1 MTSQPESTGRPPQST
16 GSEPVAVVG
25 VACRLPG
32 ADGPTS
38 FWQLLSEGRDG
49 ITEVPA
55 GRWTAGGPSAPRS
68 GRTGRGG
75 FVSGVGEF
83 DAHFFGVSPREA
95 ASMDPQQRL
104 MLELSWEAVED
115 AGIPAQD
122 VQGSPAGVFFGA
134 IAGDYDALL
143 NQYGA
148 DGITQHSFTGL
159 QRGMIANRVSHLFGL
174 AGPSLTLDCGQS
186 SSLVAV
192 HMACESLRSGE
203 CDLALAGGVHLNLVE
218 ESALRADRFGVLSPD
233 GRCYAFDSRANGFV
247 RGEGGVVFVLKPLS
261 RAVADGDDVLCLV
274 LGSAVNNDGRGE
286 AVGVPNPAA
295 QSAVIRAAQ
304 RRAGVRPGDI
314 GYVELHGT
322 GTARGDEL
330 EATALASVFAG
341 SREPGSHLLLGSAK
355 TNVGHLEGAAG
366 AVGLLK
372 AALSINNG
380 EIPGSLN
387 YASPGPRPLQ
397 GAADLQVQADRG
409 PWPGPRERRLAG
421 VSSFGIGGTNCH
433 VVLGPAPETAGQ
445 DAPRT
450 APAPAPEAMAWP
462 LSARSRPALEAKA
475 RDLAVHLA
483 RCPDLRPEDVGRS
496 LATTRTAM
504 DHRAV
509 VVAGDRTGFAAA
521 LDALAAGEAGPA
533 TARGVARH
541 PAKVVF
547 VFPGQGSQWAGM
559 ARGLLE
565 GSREF
570 REELRACER
579 ALAPYVDWSA
589 TDVLRGAPG
598 APGLD
603 DVEVVQPLLFS
614 VMVSLAAVWR
624 AHGVEP
630 DAVVGH
636 SQGELAAAY
645 VCGALTLDEAARA
658 VALRSRAIARI
669 AGTGGLLSV
678 ALPADRVLPYLERS
692 PDELSVAVVNSPRST
707 AVGGSPEALAALA
720 AACERDGVR
729 SRPILIDYASHSPQ
743 VDAIRDEVLDAVKDV
758 SPRRSDIPFYSS
770 TDGGPLD
777 TVRLDAGYW
786 YRNLRE
792 AVQFERAT
800 RALLDS
806 GHTVFIEVSPHPVL
820 VAGMLDTLEDAAQ
833 ASPEEPVEAA
843 VLGTLQRGE
852 GGLGRFLRSAG
863 EAYVHGVP
871 VDWAKGYAGTG
882 ARRVKLPGYP
892 FQRRRHWL
900 AAPAT
905 PASLGTPASAGPPAS
920 AALPA
925 VPAEAVPEAERQA
938 VERPQPGPLGE
949 QDALDL
955 VRRHAALLL
964 GHDGPEAIDDRLAFR
979 DLGLDS
985 LGSVQLRQRLVEA
998 TGLKLP
1004 VGTVYDHPT
1013 PRALARRIRQL
1024 LSKSADDGAAVRADS
1039 GPEDDPVVIVGMAC
1053 RYPGAVASPEDLWR
1067 LVAEGGDAVGDFPA
1081 DRGWDLDGLYHPSP
1095 EHRKT
1100 TYARSG
1106 GFLYD
1111 AARFDPAFFGISPRE
1126 ALGMDPQQ
1134 RILLEIGW
1142 EAFERAGIVPET
1154 LRGTRTGVFIGAMPS
1169 GYGPPL
1175 GEAPEDLEG
1184 YLLTGS
1190 SPSVLSGRLSYT
1202 FGLEGPAITVDTACS
1217 SSLVALHL
1225 AVQALRRGECSMALA
1240 GGVTVMATPGMFLE
1254 FSRQRG
1260 LSPDG
1265 RCKAFSA
1272 DADGTGWGEGAG
1284 VLLLERHSEARR
1296 RGHQVLAVVRGTA
1309 ANQDGATNGLT
1320 APNGPAQE
1328 RVIRDALAAARLA
1341 PGQVDVVEA
1350 HGTGTVLGDPIEAGA
1365 LLATYGQDRPDD
1377 RPLWLGSLK
1386 SNTGHSQAAAGVGG
1400 IIKMVMAMRH
1410 GVMPRT
1416 LHSDRPTSHVDWS
1429 AGKVRLLREA
1439 VPWERADGPRRAGV
1453 SSFGIS
1459 GTNAHVVIEEAPDAD
1474 AGAGDPATA
1483 PQSAPEPATGPV
1495 PLPLTARSATAL
1507 GAQADALRAH
1517 AAATRAGLLD
1527 LGHSLAATRSA
1538 FERRAVVL
1546 AADRTELSLGLE
1558 AVADGAPAGNVVQG
1572 AVTPGRVAFLFTGQG
1587 SQYAGMGRDLYA
1599 AHPAFAQALDEVCA
1613 HLDPHL
1619 PRPLREVMFADAA
1632 DGGTPLVDRTEW
1644 TQPALFA
1651 FEVAMVRLLGH
1662 WGVTPDHLLGHSVG
1676 EIAAA
1681 HVAGVLSLP
1690 DACLLVAS
1698 RARLM
1703 GGLPDGGAMV
1713 ALEASEREAAEWI
1726 AQHGARL
1733 DVAALNGPDATVVAG
1748 DAEAAERMR
1757 AEWRRRGRRAK
1768 RLAVSHAF
1776 HSAKVEPMLDEFA
1789 RVAESLDYRPPALPV
1804 VSNLTGRP
1812 ADGATLCSA
1821 DYWVRHVRQPV
1832 RFLDGVRALEAA
1844 GVTKFLEVGPD
1855 GVLSSMATGCLA
1867 AAPTAVVTAA
1877 ARRNRP
1883 AERTFLTALAALYV
1897 QGADVDWAAGL
1908 SRAGGRTVALPTYA
1922 FDRQSYWLTAPARGG
1937 AGLDGAGLGTADHP
1951 LLGAAVE
1958 LPATEGVVYTA
1969 RLSLDSHPWLADHV
1983 VLGTALLPGAAFAE
1997 LALHAAVETGGGRVG
2012 ELVLEAPLAL
2022 REGTAVDVRVSVGGA
2037 EADGRR
2043 AFTVHAR
2050 PQDASGGEWTRH
2062 ATGRLEAPRAG
2073 GPAAAPAAE
2082 RSWPPAGAVEVD
2094 LAGVY
2099 ERLAARG
2106 LRYGSAFRGLRA
2118 LWRLGD
2124 ELLAEVELPGGAAE
2138 EADGFRL
2145 HPVLL
2150 DAVLHAVLAPGPDAA
2165 TALPFTW
2172 QGIETYAPAGRSL
2185 RARVTPVREDGS
2197 SGEPTYAL
2205 ALADGTGRPV
2215 ASVES
2220 LLLRPT
2226 TPEKLQ
2232 RALGGRQGELY
2243 RLEWP
2248 VAGVAAPV
2256 GGPAGRWAFLG
2267 SDHLGLTG
2275 MFKSVGIPLDV
2286 CPDLLALDTLVGAP
2300 VPPPEA
2306 VVVACVG
2313 EKDTVDEAVAAAS
2326 RRALRLVQEWL
2337 TDERLAATRLVLVTA
2352 GAVATRADEE
2362 VSDPAGAA
2370 VWGLVRSAQ
2379 TEHPGRF
2386 VLVDIEPGEGGVD
2399 QLVGAI
2405 ASGEPQTA
2413 VRSGAVREPRL
2424 AVVRGRRSPAVP
2436 GSGGASGPWRPDGT
2450 VLITGGT
2457 GMLGGL
2463 LARHLVR
2470 RHGVRRLALLSRR
2483 GPAAPGAD
2491 GLVAELTALGA
2502 QVSVLACDAADRP
2515 ALAEAL
2521 ARLREDAPL
2530 GAVVH
2535 TAGVLDDGTVTGLTP
2550 KRLRRVLRAKSTA
2563 ALHLHELTRG
2573 DDLSAFV
2580 LFSSV
2585 IGILGGAGQANYSA
2599 ANCVLDALAHQRRAL
2614 GLPAVSLAWGLWNPD
2629 AGLAASLSD
2638 VDIARMSRSG
2648 LAALSVERGIEL
2660 FDAALARD
2668 EPVLVPAALDTR
2680 ALRTRSAGL
2689 PGVLAGLAPAGAAR
2703 PGAAPRVS
2711 LRDRTA
2717 ALPEAERPAA
2727 LLAFV
2732 REQIAAVMGYAS
2744 ADSVEPEREFWELGL
2759 DSLTALELTSR
2770 LTTAAGLRLPSTL
2783 TFDHPSAAALSR
2795 YLGEVLAKEAVPK
2808 QP

>member
-1 MTSQPESTGRPPQST
+1 MTSTVPSPR
-16 GSEPVAVVG
+16 SEPIAVVG
-25 VACRLPG
+25 MACRLPG
-32 ADGPTS
+32 AAGPTS
-38 FWQLLSEGRDG
+38 FWELLREGRDG
-49 ITEVPA
+49 ISEVPS
-55 GRWTAGGPSAPRS
+55 GRWTAEGASASQPGS
-68 GRTGRGG
+68 TGRGG
-75 FVSGVGEF
+75 FVDGIGEF
-83 DAHFFGVSPREA
+83 DAGFFGVSPREA

-115 AGIPAQD
+115 AGIPAWD
-122 VQGSPAGVFFGA
+122 VHGSPAGVFFGA

-148 DGITQHSFTGL
+148 GSITRHSFTGL
-159 QRGMIANRVSHLFGL
+159 QRGLIANRVSHLFGL
-174 AGPSLTLDCGQS
+174 AGPSLTLDSGQS

-203 CDLALAGGVHLNLVE
+203 SELALAGGVHLNLVL

-261 RAVADGDDVLCLV
+261 RAVADGDDIICLI

-286 AVGVPNPAA
+286 AVGVPDPAA

-304 RRAGVRPGDI
+304 RRARVRPGDI
-314 GYVELHGT
+314 QYVELHGT

-330 EATALASVFAG
+330 EAAALASVFAG
-341 SREPGSHLLLGSAK
+341 SREPGSPLLVGSVK

-372 AALSINNG
+372 AALSIRNG
-380 EIPGSLN
+380 ELPGSLN
-387 YASPGPRPLQ
+387 YASPGPRPLH
-397 GAADLQVQADRG
+397 GEADLKVRRGHG
-409 PWPGPRERRLAG
+409 PWPCPGRRLLAG

-433 VVLGPAPETAGQ
+433 VVLGPAPGAAGQ
-445 DAPRT
+445 DTRRT
-450 APAPAPEAMAWP
+450 APEAMAWP
-462 LSARSRPALEAKA
+462 LSARSRPALQAKA
-475 RDLAVHLA
+475 RDLAEQLA
-483 RCPDLRPEDVGRS
+483 RFPDLRPEDVGLS
-496 LATTRTAM
+496 LATTRSAM
-504 DHRAV
+504 DLRAV
-509 VVAGDRTGFAAA
+509 VVAGDRTEFGAA
-521 LDALAAGEAGPA
+521 LDALAAGDADA
-533 TARGVARH
+533 TTAYGAARR
-541 PAKVVF
+541 PPKVVF

-559 ARGLLE
+559 ALGLLE
-565 GSREF
+565 SSQVF
-570 REELRACER
+570 RAELEACGR
-579 ALAPYVDWSA
+579 ALAPYVDWSPA
-589 TDVLRGAPG
+589 DVLRGAPG

-603 DVEVVQPLLFS
+603 EVEVVQPLLFS

-645 VCGALTLDEAARA
+645 VCGSLTLEEAARA

-669 AGTGGLLSV
+669 AGTGGLLSI
-678 ALPADRVLPYLERS
+678 ALSADRVMPYLERS
-692 PDELSVAVVNSPRST
+692 ERELSVAVVNSPRST
-707 AVGGSPEALAALA
+707 AVGGAPEALAALA
-720 AACERDGVR
+720 AACARDGVR

-743 VDAIRDEVLDAVKDV
+743 VEAIRDEVLDALKDV
-758 SPRRSDIPFYSS
+758 SPRRSDVPFYSS

-777 TVRLDAGYW
+777 TLRLDAGYW
-786 YRNLRE
+786 FRNLRE
-792 AVQFERAT
+792 AVRFERAT

-806 GHTVFIEVSPHPVL
+806 GHNVFIEVSPHPVL
-820 VAGMLDTLEDAAQ
+820 VAGMLDTIEDAAQ
-833 ASPEEPVEAA
+833 ASPGEPVEAA
-843 VLGTLQRGE
+843 VVGTLQRDE
-852 GGLGRFLRSAG
+852 GGVERFLRSAA

-900 AAPAT
+900 AT
-905 PASLGTPASAGPPAS
+905 PRTPVPGTPASD
-920 AALPA
+920 ALPA
-925 VPAEAVPEAERQA
+925 SSVEAVPDGEQA
-938 VERPQPGPLGE
+938 VERPRPGPLGE
-949 QDALDL
+949 REALDL

-964 GHDGPEAIDDRLAFR
+964 GHDSAEAIDGRLAFR
-979 DLGLDS
+979 DLGFDS
-985 LGSVQLRQRLVEA
+985 LSSVRLRQRLVEA

-1004 VGTVYDHPT
+1004 VSTVYDHPT
-1013 PRALARRIRQL
+1013 PFALAGRIRHL
-1024 LSKSADDGAAVRADS
+1024 LSSSAGGEAATPAAAEA
-1039 GPEDDPVVIVGMAC
+1039 EDDPVVIVGMAC
-1053 RYPGAVASPEDLWR
+1053 RYPGGVTSPEDLWR
-1067 LVAEGGDAVGDFPA
+1067 LVAEGEDAVGDFPA
-1081 DRGWDLDGLYHPSP
+1081 DRGWDLQGLYHPSP
-1095 EHRKT
+1095 EHRRT
-1100 TYARSG
+1100 TYARHG
-1106 GFLYD
+1106 GFLHD
-1111 AARFDPAFFGISPRE
+1111 AARFDAAFFGISPRE

-1134 RILLEIGW
+1134 RILLETGW

-1202 FGLEGPAITVDTACS
+1202 FGLEGPAVTVDTACS

-1225 AVQALRRGECSMALA
+1225 AVQALLRGECSMALA

-1284 VLLLERHSEARR
+1284 VLLLERLSEARC
-1296 RGHQVLAVVRGTA
+1296 RGHRVLAVVRGTA
-1309 ANQDGATNGLT
+1309 TNQDGASNGLT

-1328 RVIRDALAAARLA
+1328 RVILDALAAARLT

-1365 LLATYGQDRPDD
+1365 LFATYGEDRPDG

-1410 GVMPRT
+1410 GVMPRS
-1416 LHSDRPTSHVDWS
+1416 LHSDRPSSHVDWS
-1429 AGKVRLLREA
+1429 AGSVRLLQEA
-1439 VPWERADGPRRAGV
+1439 MPWERADGPRRAGV

-1459 GTNAHVVIEEAPDAD
+1459 GTNAHVVIEEAPDPGSGT
-1474 AGAGDPATA
+1474 GAP
-1483 PQSAPEPATGPV
+1483 APEPTTGPV
-1495 PLPLTARSATAL
+1495 PLPLTARSAAAL
-1507 GAQADALRAH
+1507 GAQANALRAH
-1517 AAATRAGLLD
+1517 TAAGDAGLLD
-1527 LGHSLAATRSA
+1527 LGHSLAATRSV
-1538 FERRAVVL
+1538 FEHRAVVL
-1546 AADRTELSLGLE
+1546 ASDRAELSGGLK
-1558 AVADGAPAGNVVQG
+1558 ALVNGAPAGNVTRG
-1572 AVTPGRVAFLFTGQG
+1572 AATPGRVAFLFTGQG
-1587 SQYAGMGRDLYA
+1587 SQYPGMGRDLYA
-1599 AHPAFAQALDEVCA
+1599 AHPAFARALDEVCA

-1619 PRPLREVMFADAA
+1619 GGPLRDVMFAGEA
-1632 DGGTPLVDRTEW
+1632 DGETALVHRTEW

-1651 FEVAMVRLLGH
+1651 FEVALFRLLEH

-1713 ALEASEREAAEWI
+1713 SLEAAEHEVTEWI
-1726 AQHGARL
+1726 ATHGAEL
-1733 DVAALNGPDATVVAG
+1733 DVAAVNGPDATVVAG
-1748 DAEAAERMR
+1748 DADWAARIT
-1757 AEWRRRGRRAK
+1757 AQWQRRGRRAK
-1768 RLAVSHAF
+1768 RLTVSHAF
-1776 HSAKVEPMLDEFA
+1776 HSAKVEPMLGEFA
-1789 RVAESLDYRPPALPV
+1789 RVAETLDYRPPALPV

-1812 ADGATLCSA
+1812 AEEVTLCSA
-1821 DYWVRHVRQPV
+1821 EYWVRHVRQPV
-1832 RFLDGVRALEAA
+1832 RFLDGIRALEAA
-1844 GVTKFLEVGPD
+1844 GVTRFLEVGPD
-1855 GVLSSMATGCLA
+1855 GVLASMAKRSLTV
-1867 AAPTAVVTAA
+1867 PSAVVTAA

-1883 AERTFLTALAALYV
+1883 AERTFHAALAALYV
-1897 QGADVDWAAGL
+1897 QGVDVDWAAGL
-1908 SRAGGRTVALPTYA
+1908 SRAGVRTVALPTYA
-1922 FDRQSYWLTAPARGG
+1922 FDRQSYWLTTPARSGTDLVG
-1937 AGLDGAGLGTADHP
+1937 AGLEAADHP

-1958 LPATEGVVYTA
+1958 LPASDGVVYTA
-1969 RLSLDSHPWLADHV
+1969 RLSLDSHPWLAGHV
-1983 VLGTALLPGAAFAE
+1983 VLGTVLVPGSVFAE
-1997 LALHAAVETGGGRVG
+1997 WAVHAAAGTGGGRVG
-2012 ELVLEAPLAL
+2012 ELVIEAPMAL
-2022 REGTAVDVRVSVGGA
+2022 YEGTALDVRVSVGGA
-2037 EADGRR
+2037 QADGRR
-2043 AFTVHAR
+2043 EFVVHAR
-2050 PQDASGGEWTRH
+2050 SRDASRGEWTRH
-2062 ATGRLEAPRAG
+2062 ATGRLEPAEAG
-2073 GPAAAPAAE
+2073 RPASAPAAE

-2094 LAGVY
+2094 LDGVY
-2099 ERLAARG
+2099 ERFTARG
-2106 LRYGSAFRGLRA
+2106 LRYGGEFRGLRA
-2118 LWRLGD
+2118 LWQLGD
-2124 ELLAEVELPGGAAE
+2124 ELLAEVELPGGEAE
-2138 EADGFRL
+2138 EAHGFLL

-2150 DAVLHAVLAPGPDAA
+2150 DAALHAVLAPAQDL
-2165 TALPFTW
+2165 ALPFVW
-2172 QGIETYAPAGRSL
+2172 QGIETYAPSGRRL
-2185 RARVTPVREDGS
+2185 RVRATPLRTGGG
-2197 SGEPTYAL
+2197 SGELSVTL
-2205 ALADGTGRPV
+2205 ALADDTGRPV

-2220 LLLRPT
+2220 LRLKRT
-2226 TPEKLQ
+2226 TPEQLG
-2232 RALGGRQGELY
+2232 RALGERQGELY

-2248 VAGVAAPV
+2248 LAAGPAVAG
-2256 GGPAGRWAFLG
+2256 GPDGRWAFLG
-2267 SDHLGLTG
+2267 RDHLGLTG
-2275 MFKSVGIPLDV
+2275 MFKSAGMPVDV

-2300 VPPPEA
+2300 KPPPAA
-2306 VVVACVG
+2306 VVVTCVG
-2313 EKDTVDEAVAAAS
+2313 EKDTVDEAVTAAS

-2337 TDERLAATRLVLVTA
+2337 TDGRLAATRLVLVTA

-2362 VSDPAGAA
+2362 VSDAAGAA
-2370 VWGLVRSAQ
+2370 VWGLIRSAQ

-2386 VLVDIEPGEGGVD
+2386 VLVDIEPGERGVD
-2399 QLVGAI
+2399 GLIGAI
-2405 ASGEPQTA
+2405 TSGGPQTA

-2424 AVVRGRRSPAVP
+2424 APVRGGRHPAAV
-2436 GSGGASGPWRPDGT
+2436 GSGPWTPDGT

-2457 GMLGGL
+2457 GMLGSL

-2470 RHGVRRLALLSRR
+2470 RHGVRKLALLSRR
-2483 GPAAPGAD
+2483 GRAAPGAD

-2502 QVSVLACDAADRP
+2502 EVSVLACDVADRP

-2521 ARLREDAPL
+2521 ARLRKDAPL

-2563 ALHLHELTRG
+2563 ALHLHELTTG
-2573 DDLSAFV
+2573 DALSAFV

-2585 IGILGGAGQANYSA
+2585 IGMLGGAGQANYAA
-2599 ANCVLDALAHQRRAL
+2599 ANGVLDALAHQRRAL

-2638 VDIARMSRSG
+2638 VDIARMARSG
-2648 LAALSVERGIEL
+2648 LAPLSMRRGIEL

-2668 EPVLVPAALDTR
+2668 EPVLVPAALDVR
-2680 ALRTRSAGL
+2680 APRTRSGGL
-2689 PGVLAGLAPAGAAR
+2689 AGVLTGPAPAGAA
-2703 PGAAPRVS
+2703 PQAS
-2711 LRDRTA
+2711 LRDRTV
-2717 ALPEAERPAA
+2717 ALPEADRPSA
-2727 LLAFV
+2727 LLTFV

-2744 ADSVEPEREFWELGL
+2744 ADAVEPEQEFSDLGL
-2759 DSLTALELTSR
+2759 DSLTTLELTSR
-2770 LTTAAGLRLPSTL
+2770 LTAAAGLRLPATL

-2795 YLGEVLAKEAVPK
+2795 YLGELLTGESVPK
-2808 QP
+2808 QR

>member
-1 MTSQPESTGRPPQST
+1 MTSQSESTGRTVLSP

-25 VACRLPG
+25 MACRLPG
-32 ADGPTS
+32 AAGPTS
-38 FWQLLSEGRDG
+38 FWELLHEGRDG
-49 ITEVPA
+49 ITEVPSD
-55 GRWTAGGPSAPRS
+55 RWTAGGPSAPQP
-68 GRTGRGG
+68 GNTGRGG
-75 FVSGVGEF
+75 FADGIGEF
-83 DAHFFGVSPREA
+83 DAGFFGISPREA

-122 VQGSPAGVFFGA
+122 VQGTPAGVFFGA
-134 IAGDYDALL
+134 IAGDYEALL

-148 DGITQHSFTGL
+148 GSITQHSFTGL
-159 QRGMIANRVSHLFGL
+159 QRGLIANRVSHLFGL
-174 AGPSLTLDCGQS
+174 EGPSLTLDSGQS

-203 CDLALAGGVHLNLVE
+203 SELALAGGVHLNLVR

-247 RGEGGVVFVLKPLS
+247 RGEGGVVFVLKPLF
-261 RAVADGDDVLCLV
+261 RAVADGDDIICLI

-286 AVGVPNPAA
+286 AVGVPKPAA
-295 QSAVIRAAQ
+295 QGAVIRAAL
-304 RRAGVRPGDI
+304 RRAQVQPGDI
-314 GYVELHGT
+314 QYVELHGT

-330 EATALASVFAG
+330 EASALASVFAG
-341 SREPGSHLLLGSAK
+341 SRKPGSPLLVGSAK

-372 AALSINNG
+372 VALSIKNG

-387 YASPGPRPLQ
+387 YASPGPRPLH
-397 GAADLQVQADRG
+397 GEADLKVQRSRG
-409 PWPGPRERRLAG
+409 PWPRSDQRLLAG

-433 VVLGPAPETAGQ
+433 VVLGPAPEAPEQ
-445 DAPRT
+445 DERRT
-450 APAPAPEAMAWP
+450 APQAMAWP
-462 LSARSRPALEAKA
+462 LSAQSRPALQAKA
-475 RDLAVHLA
+475 RDLAERLA
-483 RCPDLRPEDVGRS
+483 RFPDLWSEDVGFS
-496 LATTRTAM
+496 LATTRSAM

-509 VVAGDRTGFAAA
+509 VVAGDRTEFGAA
-521 LDALAAGEAGPA
+521 LDALAAGEAGA
-533 TARGVARH
+533 TTARGVARR

-547 VFPGQGSQWAGM
+547 VFPGQGSQWPGM
-559 ARGLLE
+559 ALGLLE
-565 GSREF
+565 SSQVF
-570 REELRACER
+570 REELEACGR
-579 ALAPYVDWSA
+579 ALAPYVDWCPA
-589 TDVLRGAPG
+589 DVLRGAPG
-598 APGLD
+598 APGLGE
-603 DVEVVQPLLFS
+603 VEVVQPLLFS

-645 VCGALTLDEAARA
+645 VCGSLTLEEAARA

-669 AGTGGLLSV
+669 AGTGGLLSI
-678 ALPADRVLPYLERS
+678 ALPADRVMPYLERS
-692 PDELSVAVVNSPRST
+692 ADELSVAVVNSPRST

-729 SRPILIDYASHSPQ
+729 SRLILIDYASHSPQ
-743 VDAIRDEVLDAVKDV
+743 VEAIRDEVLDALKDV
-758 SPRRSDIPFYSS
+758 SPRRSDVPFYSS

-777 TVRLDAGYW
+777 TLRLDAGYW
-786 YRNLRE
+786 FRNLRE

-806 GHTVFIEVSPHPVL
+806 GHNVFIEVSPHPVL
-820 VAGMLDTLEDAAQ
+820 VAGMLDTIEDAAQ
-833 ASPEEPVEAA
+833 ASPDEPVEAA
-843 VLGTLQRGE
+843 VVGTLERHE
-852 GGLGRFLRSAG
+852 GGAGRFLRSAA

-892 FQRRRHWL
+892 FQRRLHWL
-900 AAPAT
+900 SAP
-905 PASLGTPASAGPPAS
+905 GTPAPGTPAH
-920 AALPA
+920 ATLPA
-925 VPAEAVPEAERQA
+925 LPAEAVPEEEQQA
-938 VERPQPGPLGE
+938 SERPQPGPLGE
-949 QDALDL
+949 QEALDL

-964 GHDGPEAIDDRLAFR
+964 GHDGAEAIDGRLAFR
-979 DLGLDS
+979 DLGFDS
-985 LGSVQLRQRLVEA
+985 LSAVRLRQRLVEA

-1004 VGTVYDHPT
+1004 VSTVYDHPT
-1013 PRALARRIRQL
+1013 PLALARRIRHL
-1024 LSKSADDGAAVRADS
+1024 LSSSADSEAARPTAAEI
-1039 GPEDDPVVIVGMAC
+1039 EDDPVVIVGMAC
-1053 RYPGAVASPEDLWR
+1053 RYPGGVASPEDLWR
-1067 LVAEGGDAVGDFPA
+1067 LVAQGEDAVAEFPA
-1081 DRGWDLDGLYHPSP
+1081 DRGWDLDRLYHPSP

-1100 TYARSG
+1100 TYARFG

-1111 AARFDPAFFGISPRE
+1111 APRFDAAFFGISPRE

-1134 RILLEIGW
+1134 RILLETGW

-1154 LRGTRTGVFIGAMPS
+1154 VRGTRTGVFIGAMPS

-1202 FGLEGPAITVDTACS
+1202 FGLEGPAVTVDTACS

-1225 AVQALRRGECSMALA
+1225 AAQALRRGECSMALA

-1260 LSPDG
+1260 LSSDG

-1284 VLLLERHSEARR
+1284 VLLLERLSEARR
-1296 RGHQVLAVVRGTA
+1296 RGHRVLAVVRGTA
-1309 ANQDGATNGLT
+1309 TNQDGASNGLT

-1328 RVIRDALAAARLA
+1328 RVILDALAAARLA

-1365 LLATYGQDRPDD
+1365 LFATYGKDRPDG

-1400 IIKMVMAMRH
+1400 IIKMVMAMQH
-1410 GVMPRT
+1410 GVMPRS
-1416 LHSDRPTSHVDWS
+1416 LHSDRPSPHVDWS
-1429 AGKVRLLREA
+1429 AGNVRLLREA
-1439 VPWERADGPRRAGV
+1439 MPWERAHGPRRAGV

-1459 GTNAHVVIEEAPDAD
+1459 GTNAHVVIEEAPEPGPET
-1474 AGAGDPATA
+1474 GAP
-1483 PQSAPEPATGPV
+1483 APEPGTGPV
-1495 PLPLTARSATAL
+1495 PLPLTARSAAAL

-1517 AAATRAGLLD
+1517 AAATDAGLLD
-1527 LGHSLAATRSA
+1527 LGHSLAATRST
-1538 FERRAVVL
+1538 FEHRAVVL
-1546 AADRTELSLGLE
+1546 ASDRTELSGGLE
-1558 AVADGAPAGNVVQG
+1558 ALTNGVLAGNVTQG
-1572 AVTPGRVAFLFTGQG
+1572 AATPGRVAFLFTGQG
-1587 SQYAGMGRDLYA
+1587 SQYPGMGRDLYA
-1599 AHPAFAQALDEVCA
+1599 AHPAFARALDEVCG

-1619 PRPLREVMFADAA
+1619 GRPLRDVMFAGEA
-1632 DGGTPLVDRTEW
+1632 DGETVLLNRTEW

-1651 FEVAMVRLLGH
+1651 FEVALFRLLEH

-1703 GGLPDGGAMV
+1703 GGLSDGGAMV
-1713 ALEASEREAAEWI
+1713 SLEAAEHEVTEWI
-1726 AQHGARL
+1726 AAQGAKL

-1748 DAEAAERMR
+1748 DADWVVRIM
-1757 AEWRRRGRRAK
+1757 AEWQRRGRRAK
-1768 RLAVSHAF
+1768 RLTVSHAF

-1789 RVAESLDYRPPALPV
+1789 RVAETLDYRPPALPV

-1812 ADGATLCSA
+1812 VEETTLCSA
-1821 DYWVRHVRQPV
+1821 EYWVRHVRQPV
-1832 RFLDGVRALEAA
+1832 RFLDGIRALEAA
-1844 GVTKFLEVGPD
+1844 GVTRFLEVGPD
-1855 GVLSSMATGCLA
+1855 AVLSSMAKGCLTA
-1867 AAPTAVVTAA
+1867 ARSAVVAAA
-1877 ARRNRP
+1877 ARRSRP
-1883 AERTFLTALAALYV
+1883 AGRTFFTALATLYV
-1897 QGADVDWAAGL
+1897 QGVDVDWAAGL

-1922 FDRQSYWLTAPARGG
+1922 FDRQFYWLTAPARGG
-1937 AGLDGAGLGTADHP
+1937 TDLVGAGLEAADHP

-1958 LPATEGVVYTA
+1958 LPATDGVVYTA

-1983 VLGTALLPGAAFAE
+1983 VLGTVLVPGAVFAE
-1997 LALHAAVETGGGRVG
+1997 WAVHAAAGTGGGRVG
-2012 ELVLEAPLAL
+2012 ELVLEAPMAL
-2022 REGTAVDVRVSVGGA
+2022 QEGTALDVRLGVGGA
-2037 EADGRR
+2037 QADGRR
-2043 AFTVHAR
+2043 EFTVHAR
-2050 PQDASGGEWTRH
+2050 PQEASRGEWTRH
-2062 ATGRLEAPRAG
+2062 ATGQLEPADDGR
-2073 GPAAAPAAE
+2073 PAAVPAAE
-2082 RSWPPAGAVEVD
+2082 QSWPPAGAVEVD

-2099 ERLAARG
+2099 ERLAERG
-2106 LRYGSAFRGLRA
+2106 LQYGGEFRGLRA
-2118 LWRLGD
+2118 LWQLGN
-2124 ELLAEVELPGGAAE
+2124 ELFADVELPGGGAG
-2138 EADGFRL
+2138 EAHGFLL

-2150 DAVLHAVLAPGPDAA
+2150 DAALHAVLAPAPEQDP
-2165 TALPFTW
+2165 ALPFAW
-2172 QGIETYAPAGRSL
+2172 RGIETYAPSGRRLRVRALLRKGGRS
-2185 RARVTPVREDGS
+2185 
-2197 SGEPTYAL
+2197 GELSVSL
-2205 ALADGTGRPV
+2205 AFADGTGRPV

-2220 LLLRPT
+2220 LLLKRT
-2226 TPEKLQ
+2226 TPEQLG
-2232 RALGGRQGELY
+2232 RALGERQGELY
-2243 RLEWP
+2243 RLEWLP
-2248 VAGVAAPV
+2248 VADPVVAD
-2256 GGPAGRWAFLG
+2256 GPDGRLAFLG

-2275 MFKSVGIPLDV
+2275 MFKSAGIPVEV
-2286 CPDLLALDTLVGAP
+2286 CPDLLALDSLIGAP
-2300 VPPPEA
+2300 KPPPEA
-2306 VVVACVG
+2306 VVVTCVG
-2313 EKDTVDEAVAAAS
+2313 EKDAVDEAVAAAS

-2352 GAVATRADEE
+2352 GAVATRAGEE

-2370 VWGLVRSAQ
+2370 VWGLIRSAQ

-2386 VLVDIEPGEGGVD
+2386 VLVDIEPGERGVD
-2399 QLVGAI
+2399 GLISAI
-2405 ASGEPQTA
+2405 TSGEPQTA
-2413 VRSGAVREPRL
+2413 VRAGAVREPSL
-2424 AVVRGRRSPAVP
+2424 AAVRGRRSPAAL
-2436 GSGGASGPWRPDGT
+2436 GSGPWTPDGT

-2457 GMLGGL
+2457 GMLGSL

-2470 RHGVRRLALLSRR
+2470 RHGVRRMALLSRR

-2502 QVSVLACDAADRP
+2502 EVSVLACDAADRP

-2521 ARLREDAPL
+2521 TQLRKAAPL
-2530 GAVVH
+2530 SAVVH

-2550 KRLRRVLRAKSTA
+2550 KRLQRVLRAKSTA
-2563 ALHLHELTRG
+2563 ALNLHELTTG
-2573 DDLSAFV
+2573 DALSAFV

-2585 IGILGGAGQANYSA
+2585 IGMLGGAGQANYAA
-2599 ANCVLDALAHQRRAL
+2599 ANSVLDALAHQRRAL

-2629 AGLAASLSD
+2629 AGIAASLSD
-2638 VDIARMSRSG
+2638 VDIARMARSG
-2648 LAALSVERGIEL
+2648 LAPLSVRRGIEL
-2660 FDAALARD
+2660 FDAALACD
-2668 EPVLVPAALDTR
+2668 EPVLVPAALDAK
-2680 ALRTRSAGL
+2680 ALRTRSSGIAK
-2689 PGVLAGLAPAGAAR
+2689 VLAGLAPAGAAR
-2703 PGAAPRVS
+2703 RGTAPQAS
-2711 LRDRTA
+2711 LQERTA
-2717 ALPEAERPAA
+2717 ALPEAERASA

-2732 REQIAAVMGYAS
+2732 REQIAVVMGYAS
-2744 ADSVEPEREFWELGL
+2744 ADAVEPEREIWDLGL

-2770 LTTAAGLRLPSTL
+2770 LTAAAGLRLPTTL
-2783 TFDHPSAAALSR
+2783 TFDHPSAAALSQ
-2795 YLGEVLAKEAVPK
+2795 YLGEVLTGKAVPK
-2808 QP
+2808 QK

>member
-1 MTSQPESTGRPPQST
+1 MTSQPESTGRPAQSPR
-16 GSEPVAVVG
+16 SEPIAVVG

-32 ADGPTS
+32 AAGPTS
-38 FWQLLSEGRDG
+38 FWELLTEGRDA
-49 ITEVPA
+49 ITEVPSD
-55 GRWTAGGPSAPRS
+55 RRPAGGSSAPQP
-68 GRTGRGG
+68 GGVGRGG
-75 FVSGVGEF
+75 FVAGVGDF
-83 DAHFFGVSPREA
+83 DAGFFGISPREA

-115 AGIPAQD
+115 AGMSAPGGQD
-122 VQGSPAGVFFGA
+122 STAGVFFGA

-148 DGITQHSFTGL
+148 DSITRHSFTGL

-174 AGPSLTLDCGQS
+174 TGPSLTIDSGQS

-203 CDLALAGGVHLNLVE
+203 CDLALAGGVHLNLVQ

-247 RGEGGVVFVLKPLS
+247 RGEGGVVFALKPLS
-261 RAVADGDDVLCLV
+261 RAVADGDDVLCLI

-295 QSAVIRAAQ
+295 QSAVIEAAQ
-304 RRAGVRPGDI
+304 RRAQVRPGEI
-314 GYVELHGT
+314 QYVELHGT

-330 EATALASVFAG
+330 EASALASVFAG
-341 SREPGSHLLLGSAK
+341 SREPGVPLLVGSAK

-372 AALSINNG
+372 AALSIRYG

-397 GAADLQVQADRG
+397 GEADLEVQRDRG
-409 PWPGPRERRLAG
+409 PWPRPHQRRLAG

-433 VVLGPAPETAGQ
+433 VVLGPAPEATER

-450 APAPAPEAMAWP
+450 APAPKAMAWP
-462 LSARSRPALEAKA
+462 LSAKSRPALEAKA
-475 RDLAVHLA
+475 RDLAGQLA
-483 RCPDLRPEDVGRS
+483 RFPDLRPEDVGRS

-509 VVAGDRTGFAAA
+509 VVAGDRAEFGAA
-521 LDALAAGEAGPA
+521 LDALATGQAGVT

-559 ARGLLE
+559 ALGLLE
-565 GSREF
+565 SSQAF
-570 REELRACER
+570 RDELEACGR
-579 ALAPYVDWSA
+579 ALAPYVDWSPA
-589 TDVLRGAPG
+589 DVLRGTPG

-603 DVEVVQPLLFS
+603 DVEVVQPLLFT

-645 VCGALTLDEAARA
+645 VCGALTLEEAARA

-692 PDELSVAVVNSPRST
+692 SDELSVAVVNSPRST

-720 AACERDGVR
+720 EACERDGVR
-729 SRPILIDYASHSPQ
+729 SRLILIDYASHSPQ
-743 VDAIRDEVLDAVKDV
+743 VGAIRDEVLDAVKDV

-770 TDGGPLD
+770 TDGGSLD
-777 TVRLDAGYW
+777 TRRLDAGYW
-786 YRNLRE
+786 YRNLRG

-820 VAGMLDTLEDAAQ
+820 VAGMLDTIEDAARVSPD
-833 ASPEEPVEAA
+833 ASVEVA
-843 VLGTLQRGE
+843 VVGTLQRGE
-852 GGLGRFLRSAG
+852 GGVGRFLRSAA

-871 VDWAKGYAGTG
+871 VDWSKGYAGTG

-900 AAPAT
+900 AAP
-905 PASLGTPASAGPPAS
+905 GTPAPAAPPAV
-920 AALPA
+920 A
-925 VPAEAVPEAERQA
+925 AEAAPEREQQTAERP
-938 VERPQPGPLGE
+938 RPGPLGE

-964 GHDGPEAIDDRLAFR
+964 GHDDPEAIDGLLAFR
-979 DLGLDS
+979 DLGFDS
-985 LGSVQLRQRLVEA
+985 LGSVRLRQRLVEA

-1004 VGTVYDHPT
+1004 VSTVYDHPT
-1013 PRALARRIRQL
+1013 PLALARRIRQL
-1024 LSKSADDGAAVRADS
+1024 LSSSADSAAATTAA
-1039 GPEDDPVVIVGMAC
+1039 PAAEDDPVVIVGMAC
-1053 RYPGAVASPEDLWR
+1053 RYPGSVASPEDLWR
-1067 LVAEGGDAVGDFPA
+1067 LVAEGEDAVGDFPA
-1081 DRGWDLDGLYHPSP
+1081 DRGWDVEGLYHPSP
-1095 EHRKT
+1095 EHRRT
-1100 TYARSG
+1100 TYARAG
-1106 GFLYD
+1106 GFLHD
-1111 AARFDPAFFGISPRE
+1111 AARFDAAFFGISPRE

-1202 FGLEGPAITVDTACS
+1202 FGLEGPAVTVDTACS

-1225 AVQALRRGECSMALA
+1225 AVHALRRGECSMALA

-1284 VLLLERHSEARR
+1284 VLLLERLSEARR
-1296 RGHQVLAVVRGTA
+1296 RGHRVLAVVRGTA
-1309 ANQDGATNGLT
+1309 TNQDGASNGLT

-1328 RVIRDALAAARLA
+1328 RVVRDALDAARLT

-1365 LLATYGQDRPDD
+1365 LLATYGQDRPAG

-1400 IIKMVMAMRH
+1400 VIKMVMAMRH
-1410 GVMPRT
+1410 GVMPRS

-1429 AGKVRLLREA
+1429 AGDVRLLREA
-1439 VPWERADGPRRAGV
+1439 RPWERAEGPRRAGV

-1459 GTNAHVVIEEAPDAD
+1459 GTNAHVVIEEAPDYGTD
-1474 AGAGDPATA
+1474 DP
-1483 PQSAPEPATGPV
+1483 APEPTRGPV
-1495 PLPLTARSATAL
+1495 PVPLTARSATAL

-1517 AAATRAGLLD
+1517 VAATDVALVHLGYSAAATR
-1527 LGHSLAATRSA
+1527 ST
-1538 FERRAVVL
+1538 FEHRAVVL
-1546 AADRTELSLGLE
+1546 AADRAELGLGLE
-1558 AVADGAPAGNVVQG
+1558 ALAHGALAGNVIQG
-1572 AVTPGRVAFLFTGQG
+1572 ASTPGRVAFLFTGQG
-1587 SQYAGMGRDLYA
+1587 SQYPGMGRDLYA
-1599 AHPAFAQALDEVCA
+1599 AYPAFAQALDEVCA

-1619 PRPLREVMFADAA
+1619 GQPLREVMFADEA
-1632 DGGTPLVDRTEW
+1632 DGEAALVNRTEW
-1644 TQPALFA
+1644 TQPVLFA
-1651 FEVAMVRLLGH
+1651 FEVAMFRLLEH
-1662 WGVTPDHLLGHSVG
+1662 WGVSPDAVLGHSVG

-1681 HVAGVLSLP
+1681 HVAGVLSMP

-1713 ALEASEREAAEWI
+1713 SLEAAEHEVTEWI
-1726 AQHGARL
+1726 AEHGARL

-1748 DAEAAERMR
+1748 DVDAVERVT

-1776 HSAKVEPMLDEFA
+1776 HSAEVEPMLDEFA
-1789 RVAESLDYRPPALPV
+1789 RIAEGLEYRPPTLPV

-1812 ADGATLCSA
+1812 VEETTLCSA
-1821 DYWVRHVRQPV
+1821 GYWVRHARQPV
-1832 RFLDGVRALEAA
+1832 RFLDGIRALEAA

-1855 GVLSSMATGCLA
+1855 GVLSSMARRCLT
-1867 AAPTAVVTAA
+1867 AAPTGVVAAA
-1877 ARRNRP
+1877 ARRDRP
-1883 AERTFLTALAALYV
+1883 AERTFLAALAALYV
-1897 QGADVDWAAGL
+1897 QGAAVDWAAGL
-1908 SRAGGRTVALPTYA
+1908 SRTGGRAVALPTYA
-1922 FDRQSYWLTAPARGG
+1922 FDRQSYWLTAPARSGTDLG
-1937 AGLDGAGLGTADHP
+1937 DAGLEGADHP

-1958 LPATEGVVYTA
+1958 LPAAEGVVYTA
-1969 RLSLDSHPWLADHV
+1969 RLSLDTHPWLADHV
-1983 VLGTALLPGAAFAE
+1983 VLGTVLVPGAVFAE
-1997 LALHAAVETGGGRVG
+1997 WAVHAAVEAGGGRVG
-2012 ELVLEAPLAL
+2012 ELVLKAPMAL
-2022 REGTAVDVRVSVGGA
+2022 HEGAALDVRVSVGGA
-2037 EADGRR
+2037 RADGRR

-2050 PQDASGGEWTRH
+2050 PQDASRGEWTLH
-2062 ATGRLEAPRAG
+2062 ATGQLEARDAG
-2073 GPAAAPAAE
+2073 RPAAVPAPKQ
-2082 RSWPPAGAVEVD
+2082 SWPPAGAVEVE

-2099 ERLAARG
+2099 ERLAERG
-2106 LRYGSAFRGLRA
+2106 LRYGSGFRGLRA

-2124 ELLAEVELPGGAAE
+2124 ELLADVELPGDEVE
-2138 EADGFRL
+2138 EAHGFLL

-2150 DAVLHAVLAPGPDAA
+2150 DAALHAVLAPERKSDP
-2165 TALPFTW
+2165 ALPFTW
-2172 QGIETYAPAGRSL
+2172 QGIETYAPSGRRLRVRATPLREEGRS
-2185 RARVTPVREDGS
+2185 
-2197 SGEPTYAL
+2197 GELSVSL
-2205 ALADGTGRPV
+2205 ALADGEGRPV

-2220 LLLRPT
+2220 LLLKRT
-2226 TPEKLQ
+2226 TPENLG
-2232 RALGGRQGELY
+2232 RALGERQGELY

-2248 VAGVAAPV
+2248 PVTAPAVAG
-2256 GGPAGRWAFLG
+2256 GPDGRWAFLG

-2275 MFKSVGIPLDV
+2275 MFKSAGIPLDV
-2286 CPDLLALDTLVGAP
+2286 CPDLLALDSLVGAP
-2300 VPPPEA
+2300 EPPPEA
-2306 VVVACVG
+2306 VVVTCAG

-2337 TDERLAATRLVLVTA
+2337 TDERLAATRLVLVTS
-2352 GAVATRADEE
+2352 GAVPTRADEE

-2370 VWGLVRSAQ
+2370 VWGLIRSAQ

-2386 VLVDIEPGEGGVD
+2386 VLVDIEPGEGEVD

-2405 ASGEPQTA
+2405 RSGEPQTA

-2424 AVVRGRRSPAVP
+2424 AAVRGRRPPATA
-2436 GSGGASGPWRPDGT
+2436 GSGPWTPDRT

-2457 GMLGGL
+2457 GMLGSL

-2483 GPAAPGAD
+2483 GPAAPGAA
-2491 GLVAELTALGA
+2491 GLVSELGALGA
-2502 QVSVLACDAADRP
+2502 EVSVLACDVADRP

-2521 ARLREDAPL
+2521 ARLRKDAPL

-2563 ALHLHELTRG
+2563 ALNLHELTRG
-2573 DDLSAFV
+2573 DDLSAFI

-2585 IGILGGAGQANYSA
+2585 IGMLGGAGQANYSA

-2638 VDIARMSRSG
+2638 VDIARMARSG
-2648 LAALSVERGIEL
+2648 LAPLSAERGIEL
-2660 FDAALARD
+2660 FDAALTCD
-2668 EPVLVPAALDTR
+2668 EPVLVPAALDAK
-2680 ALRTRSAGL
+2680 ALRTRSGGL
-2689 PGVLAGLAPAGAAR
+2689 AKVLAGLAPAGVAR
-2703 PGAAPRVS
+2703 PGTAPRVS
-2711 LRDRTA
+2711 LRDRTT

-2732 REQIAAVMGYAS
+2732 REQIAAAMGYAS
-2744 ADSVEPEREFWELGL
+2744 ADAVEPEREFWELGL

-2770 LTTAAGLRLPSTL
+2770 LSTAAGLRLPATL
-2783 TFDHPSAAALSR
+2783 TFDHPSAVALAQ
-2795 YLGEVLAKEAVPK
+2795 YLGEVLARESVAT

>member
-1 MTSQPESTGRPPQST
+1 MTSQPESTGRPRQSLR
-16 GSEPVAVVG
+16 SEPIAVVG

-32 ADGPTS
+32 AAGTAG
-38 FWQLLSEGRDG
+38 FWELLGEGRDG
-49 ITEVPA
+49 ITEVPSD
-55 GRWTAGGPSAPRS
+55 RRPAGGPSAPPP
-68 GRTGRGG
+68 GNTGRGG
-75 FVSGVGEF
+75 FVAGVGDF
-83 DAHFFGVSPREA
+83 DEGFFGVSPREA

-148 DGITQHSFTGL
+148 DSITRHSFTGL

-174 AGPSLTLDCGQS
+174 VGPSLTLDSGQS

-203 CDLALAGGVHLNLVE
+203 CGLALAGGVHLNLVE
-218 ESALRADRFGVLSPD
+218 ESAVRADRFGVLSPD
-233 GRCYAFDSRANGFV
+233 GRCYTFDSRANGFV

-261 RAVADGDDVLCLV
+261 RAVADGDDVLCLI

-286 AVGVPNPAA
+286 AVGVPNPVA

-304 RRAGVRPGDI
+304 DRAQVRPRDI
-314 GYVELHGT
+314 QYVELHGT
-322 GTARGDEL
+322 GTVRGDEL
-330 EATALASVFAG
+330 EASALDSVFAG
-341 SREPGSHLLLGSAK
+341 SREPGSPLLVGSAK

-372 AALSINNG
+372 AALSIKNG

-387 YASPGPRPLQ
+387 YASPGPRPLR
-397 GAADLQVQADRG
+397 GEAHLEVRRDRG
-409 PWPGPRERRLAG
+409 PWPRPHQRRLAG

-433 VVLGPAPETAGQ
+433 VILGPAPEAGQ
-445 DAPRT
+445 DAPGT
-450 APAPAPEAMAWP
+450 APAPEVMAWP

-475 RDLAVHLA
+475 RDLAGQLA

-496 LATTRTAM
+496 LATTRTEM

-509 VVAGDRTGFAAA
+509 VVAGDRAGFGAA
-521 LDALAAGEAGPA
+521 LDALAAGEAGTT
-533 TARGVARH
+533 TACGVARH

-559 ARGLLE
+559 ALGLLE
-565 GSREF
+565 DSQVF
-570 REELRACER
+570 RDELEACGR
-579 ALAPYVDWSA
+579 ALAPYVDWSPA
-589 TDVLRGAPG
+589 DVLRGAPG

-624 AHGVEP
+624 AHGVRP

-669 AGTGGLLSV
+669 AGTGGLLSI

-692 PDELSVAVVNSPRST
+692 PHHLSVAVVNSPRST

-729 SRPILIDYASHSPQ
+729 SRLILIDYASHSPQ
-743 VDAIRDEVLDAVKDV
+743 VDAIRDQVLDAVKDV
-758 SPRRSDIPFYSS
+758 SPLRSDIPFYSS

-777 TVRLDAGYW
+777 TLHLDAGYW

-820 VAGMLDTLEDAAQ
+820 VAGMLDTIEDAAQ
-833 ASPEEPVEAA
+833 ASADEPVEAA
-843 VLGTLQRGE
+843 VVGTLQRGE
-852 GGLGRFLRSAG
+852 GGVGRFLLSAA

-871 VDWAKGYAGTG
+871 VDWANAYAGTG

-900 AAPAT
+900 DAPGRST
-905 PASLGTPASAGPPAS
+905 P

-925 VPAEAVPEAERQA
+925 GLAEAPPEEERQPAE
-938 VERPQPGPLGE
+938 RPRPGLLGE
-949 QDALDL
+949 EDALDL

-964 GHDGPEAIDDRLAFR
+964 GHDGPEAIDGRLAFR
-979 DLGLDS
+979 DLGFDS
-985 LGSVQLRQRLVEA
+985 HGSVQLRRRLVEA

-1004 VGTVYDHPT
+1004 VSTVYDHPT
-1013 PRALARRIRQL
+1013 PLALARRIRQL
-1024 LSKSADDGAAVRADS
+1024 LVSSADGRAATPAVAEDD
-1039 GPEDDPVVIVGMAC
+1039 DDPVVIVGMAC
-1053 RYPGAVASPEDLWR
+1053 RYPGAVDSPEDLWR
-1067 LVAEGGDAVGDFPA
+1067 LVAEGEDAVGDFPA
-1081 DRGWDLDGLYHPSP
+1081 DRGWDLEGLYHPSP

-1111 AARFDPAFFGISPRE
+1111 AARFDAAFFGISPRE

-1134 RILLEIGW
+1134 RIVLEIGW

-1202 FGLEGPAITVDTACS
+1202 FGLEGAAVTVDTACS

-1240 GGVTVMATPGMFLE
+1240 GGVAVMATPGMFLE

-1284 VLLLERHSEARR
+1284 MLLLERLSEARR
-1296 RGHQVLAVVRGTA
+1296 QGHHVLAVVRGTA
-1309 ANQDGATNGLT
+1309 TNQDGASNGLT

-1328 RVIRDALAAARLA
+1328 RVIRDALASARLA

-1350 HGTGTVLGDPIEAGA
+1350 HGTGTTLGDPIEAGA
-1365 LLATYGQDRPDD
+1365 LLATYGQDRPEG

-1400 IIKMVMAMRH
+1400 VIKMVMAMQQ
-1410 GVMPRT
+1410 GVMPRS

-1429 AGKVRLLREA
+1429 AGDVRLLREA
-1439 VPWERADGPRRAGV
+1439 MPWERGDGPRRAGV

-1459 GTNAHVVIEEAPDAD
+1459 GTNAHVVIEEAPRS
-1474 AGAGDPATA
+1474 GAGTDA
-1483 PQSAPEPATGPV
+1483 PAPEPAGPV

-1517 AAATRAGLLD
+1517 AAVTDAGLLD
-1527 LGHSLAATRSA
+1527 LGQSLAATRST
-1538 FERRAVVL
+1538 FEHRAVVL
-1546 AADRTELSLGLE
+1546 AADRTELSSGLE
-1558 AVADGAPAGNVVQG
+1558 SLAHGALAGNVTRG
-1572 AVTPGRVAFLFTGQG
+1572 AATPGRVAFLFTGQG
-1587 SQYAGMGRDLYA
+1587 SQYAGMGRELYA
-1599 AHPAFAQALDEVCA
+1599 AHPAFAEALDEVCA

-1619 PRPLREVMFADAA
+1619 GRPLRGVMFADEA
-1632 DGGTPLVDRTEW
+1632 DGEAALVNRTEW

-1651 FEVAMVRLLGH
+1651 FEVAMFRLLEH

-1713 ALEASEREAAEWI
+1713 SLEATEHEVTEWI
-1726 AQHGARL
+1726 AEHGAPL
-1733 DVAALNGPDATVVAG
+1733 DVAALNGPDSTVVAG
-1748 DAEAAERMR
+1748 DADAAERIM
-1757 AEWRRRGRRAK
+1757 AQWQSRGRRAK

-1776 HSAKVEPMLDEFA
+1776 HSAKVEPVLGEFA
-1789 RVAESLDYRPPALPV
+1789 RIAETLDYRPPALSV
-1804 VSNLTGRP
+1804 VSNLTGRLVEET
-1812 ADGATLCSA
+1812 TLCSA

-1832 RFLDGVRALEAA
+1832 RFLEGIKALEAA

-1855 GVLSSMATGCLA
+1855 GVLSSMAKGCLT
-1867 AAPTAVVTAA
+1867 AAPKAVVATA

-1922 FDRQSYWLTAPARGG
+1922 FDRQSYWLTPPALSGTDLGG
-1937 AGLDGAGLGTADHP
+1937 AGLEGTDHP

-1958 LPATEGVVYTA
+1958 LPATDGVVHTA
-1969 RLSLDSHPWLADHV
+1969 RLSLDSHPWLAGHV
-1983 VLGTALLPGAAFAE
+1983 VLGTVLVPGAAFAE
-1997 LALHAAVETGGGRVG
+1997 WALHAAAGTGGGRVG
-2012 ELVLEAPLAL
+2012 EMVLEAPMAL
-2022 REGTAVDVRVSVGGA
+2022 HEGTALDVRVGVGGA
-2037 EADGRR
+2037 QSDGRR

-2050 PQDASGGEWTRH
+2050 PHDVSGGEWTSH
-2062 ATGRLEAPRAG
+2062 ATGQLEAPHAAR
-2073 GPAAAPAAE
+2073 PAAGAAE
-2082 RSWPPAGAVEVD
+2082 QSWPPVGAVEVD

-2099 ERLAARG
+2099 DRLAERG
-2106 LRYGSAFRGLRA
+2106 LRYGTGFRALRT

-2124 ELLAEVELPGGAAE
+2124 ELFADVELPGDEAEGAH
-2138 EADGFRL
+2138 GFHL

-2150 DAVLHAVLAPGPDAA
+2150 DAALHAVLASAPEPDPV
-2165 TALPFTW
+2165 LPFSW
-2172 QGIETYAPAGRSL
+2172 QGIETYAPSGRRL
-2185 RARVTPVREDGS
+2185 RVRATLLRKHGRP
-2197 SGEPTYAL
+2197 GELSVSL

-2220 LLLRPT
+2220 LLLKRT
-2226 TPEKLQ
+2226 TPEKLG
-2232 RALGGRQGELY
+2232 RALGKRHGELY

-2248 VAGVAAPV
+2248 PVAAPAAA
-2256 GGPAGRWAFLG
+2256 GGPDGRWVFLG

-2275 MFKSVGIPLDV
+2275 MFKSAGIPLDV
-2286 CPDLLALDTLVGAP
+2286 CPDLLALDSLVGAP
-2300 VPPPEA
+2300 EPPPEA
-2306 VVVACVG
+2306 VVVTCVG
-2313 EKDTVDEAVAAAS
+2313 ERSTVGEAVEAAS
-2326 RRALRLVQEWL
+2326 RRVLRLVQEWL
-2337 TDERLAATRLVLVTA
+2337 TDDRLAATRLVLVTA
-2352 GAVATRADEE
+2352 GAVPTRPDEE

-2370 VWGLVRSAQ
+2370 VWGLIRSAQ
-2379 TEHPGRF
+2379 TEHPERF

-2399 QLVGAI
+2399 LLVGAI
-2405 ASGEPQTA
+2405 TSGEPQTA
-2413 VRSGAVREPRL
+2413 VRSGVLREPRL
-2424 AVVRGRRSPAVP
+2424 AAVRGRRLAAAP
-2436 GSGGASGPWRPDGT
+2436 GSGPWTPEGT

-2457 GMLGGL
+2457 GMLGSL

-2483 GPAAPGAD
+2483 GQAAPGAD

-2502 QVSVLACDAADRP
+2502 QVSVLACDVADRP
-2515 ALAEAL
+2515 ALAAAL
-2521 ARLREDAPL
+2521 ERLRKDAPL
-2530 GAVVH
+2530 VAVVH
-2535 TAGVLDDGTVTGLTP
+2535 TAGVLDDCTVTGLTP
-2550 KRLRRVLRAKSTA
+2550 KRLQRVLRAKSTA
-2563 ALHLHELTRG
+2563 ALNLHELTRG

-2585 IGILGGAGQANYSA
+2585 IGMLGGAGQANYAA
-2599 ANCVLDALAHQRRAL
+2599 ANCVLDALAHRRRAL

-2629 AGLAASLSD
+2629 AGLAADLSD
-2638 VDIARMSRSG
+2638 VDIARMARSG
-2648 LAALSVERGIEL
+2648 LAPMSAERGIEL
-2660 FDAALARD
+2660 FDAALGCD
-2668 EPVLVPAALDTR
+2668 EPVLVPAALDTK
-2680 ALRTRSAGL
+2680 ALRTRSDGL
-2689 PGVLAGLAPAGAAR
+2689 AKVLAGLAPAGAAR
-2703 PGAAPRVS
+2703 PGTAPQVS

-2717 ALPEAERPAA
+2717 ALPEAERPAV

-2744 ADSVEPEREFWELGL
+2744 ADAVAPESPFWELGL

-2770 LTTAAGLRLPSTL
+2770 LTTASGLRLPSTL
-2783 TFDHPSAAALSR
+2783 TFDHSSAAELSR
-2795 YLGEVLAKEAVPK
+2795 YLGEVLAREALPK
-2808 QP
+2808 QS

>member
-1 MTSQPESTGRPPQST
+1 
-16 GSEPVAVVG
+16 

-32 ADGPTS
+32 AAGPSS
-38 FWQLLSEGRDG
+38 FWQLLREGRDG
-49 ITEVPA
+49 ITEVPSDRWAADGPA
-55 GRWTAGGPSAPRS
+55 GIRPGN
-68 GRTGRGG
+68 TGRGG
-75 FVSGVGEF
+75 FVAGVGDF
-83 DAHFFGVSPREA
+83 DAGFFGVSPREA

-115 AGIPAQD
+115 AGIPASG

-143 NQYGA
+143 NRYGA
-148 DGITQHSFTGL
+148 KSITRHSFTGL

-174 AGPSLTLDCGQS
+174 AGPSLTLDSGQS

-203 CDLALAGGVHLNLVE
+203 CDLALAGGVHLNLVQ

-261 RAVADGDDVLCLV
+261 RAVADGDDVLCLI
-274 LGSAVNNDGRGE
+274 LGSAVNNDGGGE

-295 QSAVIRAAQ
+295 QSAVIREAQ
-304 RRAGVRPGDI
+304 RRARVRPGDI
-314 GYVELHGT
+314 QYVELHGT

-330 EATALASVFAG
+330 EASALAAVFAG
-341 SREPGSHLLLGSAK
+341 SREPGSPLLVGSVK

-372 AALSINNG
+372 AALSIKHG
-380 EIPGSLN
+380 ELPGSVN
-387 YASPGPRPLQ
+387 YASPGPRALR
-397 GAADLQVQADRG
+397 GGADLEVRRSHG
-409 PWPGPRERRLAG
+409 PWPRPGRRPLAG

-433 VVLGPAPETAGQ
+433 VILGPAPGPAGQ
-445 DAPRT
+445 ETRRT
-450 APAPAPEAMAWP
+450 APAPQAMAWP
-462 LSARSRPALEAKA
+462 LSAKSRAALEATA
-475 RDLAVHLA
+475 RDLAGHLA
-483 RCPDLRPEDVGRS
+483 RHPELRPEDVGHS
-496 LATTRTAM
+496 LATTRSAM

-509 VVAGDRTGFAAA
+509 VVAGDRTGFGAA
-521 LDALAAGEAGPA
+521 LDALAAGEADA
-533 TARGVARH
+533 TTARGVARH

-559 ARGLLE
+559 ALGLLE
-565 GSREF
+565 SSPVF
-570 REELRACER
+570 RDELEACAR
-579 ALAPYVDWSA
+579 ALAPYVDWSPA
-589 TDVLRGAPG
+589 EVLRGAPG

-645 VCGALTLDEAARA
+645 VCGALTLEEAARA

-692 PDELSVAVVNSPRST
+692 ADELSVAVVNSPRST
-707 AVGGSPEALAALA
+707 AVGGSTAALAALA
-720 AACERDGVR
+720 AALERDGVR

-743 VDAIRDEVLDAVKDV
+743 VDAIRDEVLDAVRDV
-758 SPRRSDIPFYSS
+758 APRRSDIPFYSS
-770 TDGGPLD
+770 TDGGRLD
-777 TVRLDAGYW
+777 TLRLDAGYW
-786 YRNLRE
+786 YRNLRG
-792 AVQFERAT
+792 AVRFERAT

-820 VAGMLDTLEDAAQ
+820 VAGMLDTIEDAAQ
-833 ASPEEPVEAA
+833 ASPDEPVEAA
-843 VLGTLQRGE
+843 VVGTLERGD
-852 GGLGRFLRSAG
+852 GGIGRFLRSAA
-863 EAYVHGVP
+863 EAYVRGVP

-892 FQRRRHWL
+892 FQRSRHWL
-900 AAPAT
+900 AAPGA
-905 PASLGTPASAGPPAS
+905 PAPAAAPAGP
-920 AALPA
+920 AAA
-925 VPAEAVPEAERQA
+925 APEPEEERQA
-938 VERPQPGPLGE
+938 DGRTRRGPLGE
-949 QDALDL
+949 QEALRL
-955 VRRHAALLL
+955 VRRHAAVLL
-964 GHDGPEAIDDRLAFR
+964 GHDGPEAVDARLAFR
-979 DLGLDS
+979 DLGFDS
-985 LGSVQLRQRLVEA
+985 LSSVRLHQRLVEA

-1004 VGTVYDHPT
+1004 VSVVYDHPT
-1013 PRALARRIRQL
+1013 PLALARRIRQL
-1024 LSKSADDGAAVRADS
+1024 LSSPTGGEAAA
-1039 GPEDDPVVIVGMAC
+1039 PAAPTAEDDPVVIVGMAC

-1067 LVAEGGDAVGDFPA
+1067 LVAEGGDAVGEFPA
-1081 DRGWDLDGLYHPSP
+1081 DRGWDVEGLYHPSP

-1100 TYARSG
+1100 TYVRSG
-1106 GFLYD
+1106 GFLRD
-1111 AARFDPAFFGISPRE
+1111 AARFDAAFFGISPRE

-1134 RILLEIGW
+1134 RVLLEIGW

-1154 LRGTRTGVFIGAMPS
+1154 LRGSRTGVFIGAMPS

-1202 FGLEGPAITVDTACS
+1202 FGLQGPAVTVDTACS

-1225 AVQALRRGECSMALA
+1225 AVQSLRRGECSMALA

-1284 VLLLERHSEARR
+1284 VLLLERLSEARR
-1296 RGHQVLAVVRGTA
+1296 RGHRVLAVVRGTA
-1309 ANQDGATNGLT
+1309 ANQDGASNGLT

-1328 RVIRDALAAARLA
+1328 RVIRDALAAARLG

-1350 HGTGTVLGDPIEAGA
+1350 HGTGTVLGDPVEAGA
-1365 LLATYGQDRPDD
+1365 LLATYGQGRPDG

-1386 SNTGHSQAAAGVGG
+1386 TNTGHTQAAAGVGG

-1410 GVMPRT
+1410 GVLPRS
-1416 LHSDRPTSHVDWS
+1416 LHGDRPTSHVDWS
-1429 AGKVRLLREA
+1429 AGDVRLLREA
-1439 VPWERADGPRRAGV
+1439 RPWERAEGPRRAGV

-1459 GTNAHVVIEEAPDAD
+1459 GTNAHVVIEEAPDLA
-1474 AGAGDPATA
+1474 AET
-1483 PQSAPEPATGPV
+1483 SAPEPEPEPEPVTGPV
-1495 PLPLTARSATAL
+1495 PLPLSARSAASL
-1507 GAQADALRAH
+1507 GAQAAALRGH
-1517 AAATRAGLLD
+1517 AAAMDAGLRD
-1527 LGHSLAATRSA
+1527 LGHSLATTRST
-1538 FERRAVVL
+1538 FEHRAVVL
-1546 AADRTELSLGLE
+1546 AADRDELTRGLE
-1558 AVADGAPAGNVVQG
+1558 SLATGAPAGNVTQG
-1572 AVTPGRVAFLFTGQG
+1572 AATPGRLAFLFTGQG
-1587 SQYAGMGRDLYA
+1587 SQYPGMGRDLYA
-1599 AHPAFAQALDEVCA
+1599 AQPAFARALDEVCA
-1613 HLDPHL
+1613 QLDPHL
-1619 PRPLREVMFADAA
+1619 GRPLREVMFADET
-1632 DGGTPLVDRTEW
+1632 DGETALIDRTEW

-1651 FEVAMVRLLGH
+1651 FEVALFRLLQH
-1662 WGVTPDHLLGHSVG
+1662 WGVAPDHLLGHSVG

-1698 RARLM
+1698 RARLL

-1713 ALEASEREAAEWI
+1713 SLEAAEHEVTEWI
-1726 AQHGARL
+1726 AEQGARL
-1733 DVAALNGPDATVVAG
+1733 DVAALNGPESTVVAG
-1748 DAEAAERMR
+1748 DADEAERIM
-1757 AEWRRRGRRAK
+1757 AQWRRRGRRAK

-1776 HSAKVEPMLDEFA
+1776 HSARVEPMLDEFA
-1789 RVAESLDYRPPALPV
+1789 RIAETLDYRPPTLPV

-1812 ADGATLCSA
+1812 VEESTLCSA
-1821 DYWVRHVRQPV
+1821 EYWVRHVRQPV

-1844 GVTKFLEVGPD
+1844 GVTRFLEVGPD
-1855 GVLSSMATGCLA
+1855 GVLASMAKDCLT
-1867 AAPTAVVTAA
+1867 AAPAAVVTAA

-1883 AERTFLTALAALYV
+1883 AQRTFLTALAALYV
-1897 QGADVDWAAGL
+1897 QGVDVDWAAGP
-1908 SRAGGRTVALPTYA
+1908 SRAGARTVELPTYA

-1937 AGLDGAGLGTADHP
+1937 TDLGGAGLEAADHP

-1958 LPATEGVVYTA
+1958 LPATDGVVYTA
-1969 RLSLDSHPWLADHV
+1969 RLGLDSHPWLAGHV
-1983 VLGTALLPGAAFAE
+1983 VLDTVLVPGAVFAE
-1997 LALHAAVETGGGRVG
+1997 WAAHAAARTGSGRVG
-2012 ELVLEAPLAL
+2012 ELVLEAPMAL
-2022 REGTAVDVRVSVGGA
+2022 REGTVLDVRVSVGGA
-2037 EADGRR
+2037 QADGHR

-2050 PQDASGGEWTRH
+2050 PRDASGGEWTRH
-2062 ATGRLEAPRAG
+2062 ATGRLEATETGR
-2073 GPAAAPAAE
+2073 PAAAPAAG
-2082 RSWPPAGAVEVD
+2082 RSWPPAGAVGVD

-2099 ERLAARG
+2099 ERLAERG
-2106 LRYGSAFRGLRA
+2106 LRYGEGFRGLRA

-2124 ELLAEVELPGGAAE
+2124 ELLADLELPGGGTG
-2138 EADGFRL
+2138 DHGFLL

-2150 DAVLHAVLAPGPDAA
+2150 DAALHAVLAPDREPDP
-2165 TALPFTW
+2165 ALPFTW
-2172 QGIETYAPAGRSL
+2172 QGIETYAPSGRRL
-2185 RARVTPVREDGS
+2185 RVRVTPSREGGRP
-2197 SGEPTYAL
+2197 GELSVSL
-2205 ALADGTGRPV
+2205 AFADGTGRPV

-2220 LLLRPT
+2220 LLLKRT
-2226 TPEKLQ
+2226 TPEKLG
-2232 RALGGRQGELY
+2232 RALGERQGELY

-2248 VAGVAAPV
+2248 VAEAPAVA
-2256 GGPAGRWAFLG
+2256 GGPGGRWAFLG

-2275 MFKSVGIPLDV
+2275 MFKRAGIPVDV
-2286 CPDLLALDTLVGAP
+2286 CPDLLALDTLVGSP
-2300 VPPPEA
+2300 EPPPE
-2306 VVVACVG
+2306 VVVVTCAG
-2313 EKDTVDEAVAAAS
+2313 EKDTVDEAVTAAS

-2337 TDERLAATRLVLVTA
+2337 TDARLAATRLVLVTA
-2352 GAVATRADEE
+2352 GAVAARADEE

-2386 VLVDIEPGEGGVD
+2386 VLVDIEPGGGGVD
-2399 QLVGAI
+2399 QLIGAI
-2405 ASGEPQTA
+2405 TSGEPQTA

-2424 AVVRGRRSPAVP
+2424 AAVRGRRSAAAA
-2436 GSGGASGPWRPDGT
+2436 GSGPWRPDRT

-2502 QVSVLACDAADRP
+2502 EVSVLACDAADRP
-2515 ALAEAL
+2515 ALAGAL
-2521 ARLREDAPL
+2521 ARLRKDAPL

-2550 KRLRRVLRAKSTA
+2550 GRLRRVLRAKSTA
-2563 ALHLHELTRG
+2563 ALNLHELTRG

-2599 ANCVLDALAHQRRAL
+2599 ANNVLDALAHQRRAL
-2614 GLPAVSLAWGLWNPD
+2614 GLPAVSLAWGLWNPE
-2629 AGLAASLSD
+2629 AGIAASLSD
-2638 VDIARMSRSG
+2638 VDIARMARSG
-2648 LAALSVERGIEL
+2648 LAPLSAQRGIEL
-2660 FDAALARD
+2660 FDAALAAD
-2668 EPVLVPAALDTR
+2668 EPVLVPAALDAK
-2680 ALRTRSAGL
+2680 ALRTRSGSL
-2689 PGVLAGLAPAGAAR
+2689 PKVLAGLAPAGAAR
-2703 PGAAPRVS
+2703 PGTAPGAS
-2711 LRDRTA
+2711 LRERMA
-2717 ALPEAERPAA
+2717 ELPEAERPSA

-2744 ADSVEPEREFWELGL
+2744 ADAVEPGREFWELGL
-2759 DSLTALELTSR
+2759 DSLTALELTGR
-2770 LTTAAGLRLPSTL
+2770 LTTAAGLRLPATL
-2783 TFDHPSAAALSR
+2783 VFDHPSAAALAQ
-2795 YLGEVLAKEAVPK
+2795 YLGEVLAREAVPE